1 MVLGLNGRWMGDD
14 LSFYTPEQ
22 LFQLQESGKLKI
34 QTESQKQ
41 DENTT
46 DIEDWSD
53 KTDKT
58 CEEKKKVQPHSKP
71 ENHTKKFYETFHN
84 DDLYYYDS
92 KFGDC
97 FEIDQGELEDHDD
110 PKDTDYK
117 DISDSRK
124 KQSTK
129 SKQKHKQKS

>member
-1 MVLGLNGRWMGDD
+1 MGDD

-22 LFQLQESGKLKI
+22 LFQLQESGKIKI
-34 QTESQKQ
+34 QTESSKR
-41 DENTT
+41 DESTT

-53 KTDKT
+53 RSEQI
-58 CEEKKKVQPHSKP
+58 CQEKKTAKSHSKV
-71 ENHTKKFYETFHN
+71 EHTKKFYETFHK

-97 FEIDQGELEDHDD
+97 FEIDQGELEDYDD

-117 DISDSRK
+117 DTPDK
-124 KQSTK
+124 HKMHTKK
-129 SKQKHKQKS
+129 SKHKHKRKSS